1 MAPLGPVTRH
11 EHWVYN
17 RGYQADDEGYEMI
30 GYYWLDEMR
39 HEYNSIEHVLRCA
52 VAKALGIER

>member
-1 MAPLGPVTRH
+1 MAPLGPVTRY

-30 GYYWLDEMR
+30 SYYWLDEMR

-52 VAKALGIER
+52 VARALEVER